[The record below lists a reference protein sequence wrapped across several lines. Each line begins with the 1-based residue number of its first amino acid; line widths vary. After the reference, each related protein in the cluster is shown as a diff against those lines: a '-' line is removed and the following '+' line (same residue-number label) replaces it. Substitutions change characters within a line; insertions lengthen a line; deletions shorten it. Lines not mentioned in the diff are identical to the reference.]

1 LSDVQRRLSFA
12 LVLTAT
18 ALGGAVLAG
27 PIGATTGVST
37 GLPQP
42 EVLVLRQDGV
52 PFEGRFVLTSID
64 RGARITGGQISA
76 EFTETTTPYLV
87 GFAEYGTF
95 DDDGRQTF
103 LTANLYPWSYDK
115 AKRTITAQI
124 ISQGANEKLGSLA
137 LKLPSNPEHLD
148 GALTLNGRPY
158 AVTYR
163 RVDEDLNLYGKLPKV
178 QLTTPSVH
186 LTDQGWGPQAAYL
199 GRYRLATATTASA
212 NATMYAP
219 LVELAHRLSEGPT
232 AALDASL
239 TLQARGAAGPGG
251 VLSLHEPGS
260 SAVAYLTDLRS
271 GGDAR
276 AGVLRRGGFDGPVIG
291 RFTATADE
299 DRLTGTVTLHGHRTP
314 VDLERYSAP

>member
-1 LSDVQRRLSFA
+1 LSDVQRQIS
-12 LVLTAT
+12 LVLVLIAT
-18 ALGGAVLAG
+18 ALAGAVLAG

-42 EVLVLRQDGV
+42 DVLVLRQDGV

-115 AKRTITAQI
+115 AKRAITAQI
-124 ISQGANEKLGSLA
+124 ISQGANERLGSLT
-137 LKLPSNPEHLD
+137 LKTPTNPEHLD
-148 GALTLNGRPY
+148 GTLTLSGRPY
-158 AVTYR
+158 AVAYR

-178 QLTTPSVH
+178 QLTSPSVR
-186 LTDQGWGPQAAYL
+186 LTKQGWGPQEAYV
-199 GRYRLATATTASA
+199 GRYRLATASTASA
-212 NATMYAP
+212 SASVYAP
-219 LVELAHRLSEGPT
+219 LVELAHRLSAGPT
-232 AALDASL
+232 AALDANL
-239 TLQARGAAGPGG
+239 TLRARGAAGPGG

-276 AGVLRRGGFDGPVIG
+276 TGLLRRGSFDGPVIG
-291 RFTATADE
+291 RLTATAGD
-299 DRLTGTVTLHGHRTP
+299 DSLTGTITLHGHRTP
-314 VDLERYSAP
+314 VDLERYAAP